1 MHACLP
7 GPNLT
12 SFNYRLSVAKHIL
25 HVIIAV
31 TVFMAMTVHQSV
43 MLQALMVS
51 KGALDH
57 YKAFFSFKLPA
68 L

>member
-12 SFNYRLSVAKHIL
+12 AFNYRLSAAKHIL
-25 HVIIAV
+25 HMTIAI

-43 MLQALMVS
+43 LLQALMVS
-51 KGALDH
+51 KEALDY
-57 YKAFFSFKLPA
+57 YKVFSSFKVPA